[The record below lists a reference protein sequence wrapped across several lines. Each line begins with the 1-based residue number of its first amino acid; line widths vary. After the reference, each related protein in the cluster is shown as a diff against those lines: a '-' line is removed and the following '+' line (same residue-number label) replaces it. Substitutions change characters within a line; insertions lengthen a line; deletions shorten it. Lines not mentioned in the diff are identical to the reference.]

1 MTVLF
6 SAPLVGLSLDGPDPR
21 LDLCNE
27 AFRRQMCADG
37 LFNPQYYQGRFKISF
52 IFQNLRSSTVSGVGF
67 DSAVARLFFLTSL
80 YFVILSSLLIHGVTK
95 VGFRFEE
102 KPHFQGKP
110 GLLLLYMFGYMVSI
124 ALLYAMWIVVLTSGY
139 SPSDLPHN
147 MLLSAAINAY
157 ILHVV
162 GSLR

>member
-1 MTVLF
+1 
-6 SAPLVGLSLDGPDPR
+6 
-21 LDLCNE
+21 
-27 AFRRQMCADG
+27 MCADG

-110 GLLLLYMFGYMVSI
+110 GLLLLYMVGYMVSI
-124 ALLYAMWIVVLTSGY
+124 ALLYVMWIVVMTSIY